1 MSKSDRIY
9 ALDGHDFR
17 EMVKAGLTWLRHYQ
31 AEINA
36 LNVFPVPDGDSG
48 TNMTLTMMSAWKE
61 IADLHE
67 ENIGRVAGKVAHGA
81 LMGARGNSGVI
92 LSQIWRGFARSLD
105 NKTQMRA
112 ADLVDAMQEASET
125 AYKGVVKPVEGT
137 MLTVVREVAEEV
149 AVVAQETGDM
159 LEIFERLVEQAKVTE
174 ARTPLLLPVLRR
186 AGVVDSGGQGVVVI
200 FEGMWRCLVG
210 LPLDVPEDVALPS
223 LDYSPTLVEFEQQVE
238 QLDAHSEE
246 FNLDKYR
253 YDVQFIISGQ
263 GMDVDHIRA
272 EITAMGDSA
281 LVIGDP
287 DAIKVHVHVLDPGM
301 PISYGSQCGSVGDVV
316 VEDMLA
322 QSEEF
327 FAVRDN
333 GAAAAS
339 AEYPLELG
347 LWDGEELAIDVV
359 VVASGDGLGK
369 VFRSLGASVI
379 VPGGQTMNPST
390 AQLLE
395 AIEQVSSNQV
405 VVLPNNKNVLMA
417 ALQAA
422 EVSSKDVAVVP
433 TKTVPQGISALLTL
447 DQQAELMDNVAAM
460 SESATEVTTAE
471 VTWATRDVALNGLD
485 VREGD
490 AIGLLEGELVV
501 DTGSLEEAVR
511 WLLAEAD
518 LEGCELVTL
527 YYGEGVTEELTNALV
542 ETLAKAYPDLEFE
555 VVEGGQPHYPYII
568 SIE

>member
-1 MSKSDRIY
+1 
-9 ALDGHDFR
+9 
-17 EMVKAGLTWLRHYQ
+17 
-31 AEINA
+31 
-36 LNVFPVPDGDSG
+36 
-48 TNMTLTMMSAWKE
+48 
-61 IADLHE
+61 
-67 ENIGRVAGKVAHGA
+67 
-81 LMGARGNSGVI
+81 
-92 LSQIWRGFARSLD
+92 
-105 NKTQMRA
+105 MRA
-112 ADLVDAMQEASET
+112 ADLADAMHEASET

-137 MLTVVREVAEEV
+137 MLTVVREMAEEI
-149 AVVAQETGDM
+149 AGVAQETGDM
-159 LEIFERLVEQAKVTE
+159 LEVFERLVEQAKITE
-174 ARTPLLLPVLRR
+174 ARTPLLLPVLRK
-186 AGVVDSGGQGVVVI
+186 AGVVDSGGQGIVVI
-200 FEGMWRCLVG
+200 FEGMWRCLMG
-210 LPLDVPEDVALPS
+210 LSLDVEDAALPTQES
-223 LDYSPTLVEFEQQVE
+223 FPTLVDFEQHVE

-246 FNLDKYR
+246 FNLDAYP
-253 YDVQFIISGQ
+253 YDVQFIILGRD
-263 GMDVDHIRA
+263 MDVEHIRA

-287 DAIKVHVHVLDPGM
+287 ETIKVHVHVLDPGM
-301 PISYGSQCGSVGDVV
+301 PISYGAKWGSVGDVV

-327 FAVRDN
+327 FAARDSAPAS
-333 GAAAAS
+333 GAAQPIS
-339 AEYPLELG
+339 MLGPWDAE
-347 LWDGEELAIDVV
+347 DVAIDVV
-359 VVASGDGLGK
+359 VISSGDGLER
-369 VFRSLGASVI
+369 VFRSLGASVV

-390 AQLLE
+390 AQLLD
-395 AIEQVSSNQV
+395 AIGQVSSEQV
-405 VVLPNNKNVLMA
+405 IILPNNKNVLMT

-433 TKTVPQGISALLTL
+433 TTTIPQGVSALLAL

-460 SESATEVTTAE
+460 SESATEVITAE

-518 LEGCELVTL
+518 LEDCELVTL
-527 YYGEGVTEELTNALV
+527 YYGQDITEELSNTLV
-542 ETLAKAYPDLEFE
+542 DTLAKAYPDLEFE